1 MCAGTEPALTGAFL
15 ELLEATARH
24 AADHPVGTAVVR
36 RPARARTHVRLP
48 QLHVMLEAARFKS
61 PAGRYVVRAEGP
73 GSLLRGVGFESMR
86 EVQVVSGWEQDV
98 PDGGGVA

>member
-48 QLHVMLEAARFKS
+48 QLHVTLNAVLVLK
-61 PAGRYVVRAEGP
+61 V
-73 GSLLRGVGFESMR
+73 SLNAMS
-86 EVQVVSGWEQDV
+86 
-98 PDGGGVA
+98 